1 MSKIE
6 AGHACWQA
14 GQTLVE
20 VLVAITVVVIVLGA
34 FAIATIVSIRNAQFS
49 QNQAQATKLAQ
60 EGIDKIKL
68 GRSKDVNV
76 FYSGDP
82 TPKPF
87 SQFLADDNKCSSIC
101 YFSMNN
107 TLELIEVTSVG
118 VDGSLTDATFKRFIQ
133 VIRTAEA
140 SEKKF
145 TVIVS
150 WTDTSGSH
158 ESRLQTLLSQI

>member
-6 AGHACWQA
+6 ASEA

-20 VLVAITVVVIVLGA
+20 VLVAIAVVVIVLGA

-49 QNQAQATKLAQ
+49 QNQAQATKLTQ

-76 FYSGDP
+76 FYSGDT

-87 SQFLADDNKCSSIC
+87 SQFLADDTKCTSTC
-101 YFSMNN
+101 HFSMSSN
-107 TLELIEVTSVG
+107 LDFMEVTSG
-118 VDGSLTDATFKRFIQ
+118 EADSSLAGATLKRFIQ
-133 VIRTAEA
+133 VIRTAEDQ
-140 SEKKF
+140 EKKF

>member
-6 AGHACWQA
+6 A

-76 FYSGDP
+76 FYSGDT

-107 TLELIEVTSVG
+107 NLELIEVTSVG
-118 VDGSLTDATFKRFIQ
+118 VDSSLTDTTFKRFIQ
-133 VIRTAEA
+133 VVRTAEA